1 MVKIFQS
8 KPKGFIAIASILIV
22 ASVSLIISMTILN
35 DGIDNA
41 TLSLSSISYER
52 SRVNATVCLEDT
64 LYRMKNEEHFSSNL
78 NYTIE
83 ENEGC
88 NSTINWGTP
97 NTSTPGMVITPVDL
111 TVTGTSNNFVRT
123 FDYDLIVK
131 RVDVNYATGELE
143 HLNIINVNNIQEI
156 ID

>member
-8 KPKGFIAIASILIV
+8 KPKGFIAMVSIMIV
-22 ASVSLIISMTILN
+22 ASVSLIISMTILSE
-35 DGIDNA
+35 GIDNSA
-41 TLSLSSISYER
+41 LSLSSISYER

-64 LYRMKNEEHFSSNL
+64 LYQIKNEEHFSANL

-83 ENEGC
+83 ENEEC
-88 NSTINWGTP
+88 SSTINWGTP

-143 HLNIINVNNIQEI
+143 YLNIINVNDIQEI

>member
-1 MVKIFQS
+1 M
-8 KPKGFIAIASILIV
+8 IV

-35 DGIDNA
+35 QGIDNSA
-41 TLSLSSISYER
+41 LSLSSISYER

-64 LYRMKNEEHFSSNL
+64 LYRIKNEEKFSSGL

-83 ENEGC
+83 ENEEC
-88 NSTINWGTP
+88 SSTINWGTP
-97 NTSTPGMVITPVDL
+97 NTSNPGMVITPVDL

-143 HLNIINVNNIQEI
+143 YLNIINIINTEEI